1 MPVFPQAEQNFI
13 HGLSDFWSVFF
24 RDSGRLRSTFSAQQ
38 VQYGQL
44 YLDLLDAVLGV
55 SLDHAPLF
63 SRRYFRD
70 FYVREDQL
78 LFIEGASP
86 ADDRWVYAPEERVA
100 FVPCLMNRVIAPT
113 CVVESPRDYEVKDD
127 AVHFRE
133 SPLDSTRYTA
143 FPVRS
148 VDVSFAASLPGAWG
162 SARPGDVFQFRVAGG
177 SRTDATVRAVQGGKI
192 LLDVAPPEFAAARET
207 AVPAATARVVRE
219 PFDYRQAGTKMK
231 QPSAVV
237 PITVTPVAGTTDLT
251 VASPDGSW
259 VGKYVSLQDP
269 VSPRNS
275 GFHCVNSVGA
285 GVITLDA
292 SADFD
297 ASAPLV
303 AYLVTLPDG
312 AGSPAGF
319 ELAHANIREGTL
331 TIQATRYHAAGA
343 AYPAGGVVVEGVDY
357 SVNYETGRVYFRTA
371 WDPAHDA
378 QATYEWDLVIAEATY
393 TSETVPF
400 AFDVVCP
407 VREMSLWGC
416 DVLVDRDVLYR
427 NFGYLLGFRRRTS
440 DAYRAFLKGV
450 ARLYLLGASATR
462 LETALNVMFNLPV
475 VREDGEVLLA
485 YDNGVH
491 ASDAIGSGSLT
502 DSREGRDGALT
513 ISGAAFTS
521 PTGGFFAAD
530 VGATITL
537 RSPSGTREVVITSV
551 TSASSVTVSPAPTM
565 NETGVVW
572 RYTHAVVTRRF
583 TVSSTTFSFS
593 QDDIGAD
600 IEIKTATNSR
610 NNGTY
615 RVIAVESPSSV
626 RLESAWGFIDEASL
640 QWRMTRTREQ
650 RVSTSRRVY
659 RLPFAVPPSEAVADA
674 GNLGKYTFS
683 AYEALTEAFVVE
695 SEDIDPTWWHHVAI
709 PPELLDLDDEVGEA
723 ARRYVSSLL
732 VEHKVGA
739 VDAPYC
745 GDPDLYVGLDDE
757 SRPGIRREGSALWPG
772 GPWLV
777 INTDPGVATRDV
789 GQHIVVAT
797 RGFEG
802 HFKILEVRDDNTT
815 VRLDRFPPPEAHGTT
830 APVSLSVRLPDLLFR
845 RTVPF
850 ILMDRFLRRHAISI
864 RVHPSMARNVS
875 LINEA
880 AALVREAKPAHIY
893 AFIESSTDLVDRLS
907 LGEDIEVGLTATM
920 TEGFGVPDNIISEP
934 DDMLQVND
942 AFTYV
947 DEDFSVAYPGGSY
960 TTTITPTAPVGF
972 SPPYRWLMFFA
983 RFSNATHTAS
993 GYTRR
998 LVEGVDY
1005 TFNRTNGALAITQGN
1020 SGTLTFQVKTCFLR
1034 TRGVGDPL
1042 LDFETPLNVGGENPI
1057 GGSAS
1062 ASPQIVDRPLSI
1074 RIT

>member
-1 MPVFPQAEQNFI
+1 MPVFPQADQNFI

-38 VQYGQL
+38 IQYGQL

-55 SLDHAPLF
+55 SLDHAPLY

-70 FYVREDQL
+70 FYVREDRL

-86 ADDRWVYAPEERVA
+86 ADDRWVYAPEERTA
-100 FVPCLMNRVIAPT
+100 AVPCLMNRVIAPT
-113 CVVESPRDYEVKDD
+113 SVVESPRDYEVKDD
-127 AVHFRE
+127 AIHFRE
-133 SPLDSTRYTA
+133 NPLDAVRYA
-143 FPVRS
+143 PFPVRS
-148 VDVSFAASLPGAWG
+148 VDVAFAAALSGDWG
-162 SARPGDVFQFRVAGG
+162 DARPGDSFQFHVANG
-177 SRTDATVRAVQGGKI
+177 SKAVATVRALQGGKV
-192 LLDVAPPEFAAARET
+192 LLDVAPPEFAAASEA
-207 AVPAATARVVRE
+207 AVPAATARIVRE
-219 PFDYRQAGTKMK
+219 PFDYRQTGTKMK
-231 QPSAVV
+231 RPSAVV

-251 VASPDGSW
+251 VASPDAGW
-259 VGKYVSLQDP
+259 VGKYISFYDP

-275 GFHCVNSVGA
+275 GFHCVNSVGVGA
-285 GVITLDA
+285 VTLDA
-292 SADFD
+292 PADFD
-297 ASAPLV
+297 ASSPLI
-303 AYLVTLPDG
+303 AYLVTLPAG

-319 ELAHANIREGTL
+319 ELNHANIREGTL
-331 TIQATRYHAAGA
+331 RVQATRYHAVGA

-357 SVNYETGRVYFRTA
+357 EVNYDTGRVYFRTA

-378 QATYEWDLVIAEATY
+378 QASYEWDLVISEETY
-393 TSETVPF
+393 TNEVVPF
-400 AFDVVCP
+400 TFDVVCP
-407 VREMSLWGC
+407 MREMALWGC

-462 LETALNVMFNLPV
+462 LETALNVMFDLPV

-485 YDNGVH
+485 YDDGVH
-491 ASDAIGSGSLT
+491 ASTADGYGAVT
-502 DSREGRDGALT
+502 DGREGRDGVLA
-513 ISGAAFTS
+513 ISGATFTS
-521 PTGGFFAAD
+521 VTGGFFAAD
-530 VGATITL
+530 VGSTITL
-537 RSPSGTREVVITSV
+537 SSPTGSREVVITGV
-551 TSASSVTVSPAPTM
+551 TSATTVTISPAPTA

-572 RYTHAVVTRRF
+572 RYTHALVTRRF
-583 TVSSTTFSFS
+583 TVTSSTFAFE

-626 RLESAWGFIDEASL
+626 RLEASWGFIDETGL
-640 QWRMTRTREQ
+640 EWRMTRTREQ
-650 RVSTSRRVY
+650 RVTTSRRTY
-659 RLPFAVPPSEAVADA
+659 RLPFSVPPSEAVADA

-683 AYEALTEAFVVE
+683 AYEVLTDAFVVE
-695 SEDIDPTWWHHVAI
+695 SEDIDPTWWHRVAI

-723 ARRYVSSLL
+723 TRRYVSSLL
-732 VEHKVGA
+732 IEHKVGA

-757 SRPGIRREGSALWPG
+757 GRPGIKRAGSAFWPG
-772 GPWLV
+772 GSWLLV
-777 INTDPGVATRDV
+777 NTSPGVTARDV
-789 GQHIVVAT
+789 GQYIVVDT
-797 RGFEG
+797 PGFAG
-802 HFKILEVRDDNTT
+802 HYEVLEVRNDNTT
-815 VRLDRFPPPEAHGTT
+815 VRLDRFPPPEAHGVP

-880 AALVREAKPAHIY
+880 AALVRETRPAHIY

-907 LGEDIEVGLTATM
+907 LGEDFDVGLTATM
-920 TEGFGVPDNIISEP
+920 TEGFGVPDNIISAP
-934 DDMLQVND
+934 DDVLQVND

-947 DEDFSVAYPGGSY
+947 DENFSVVYPGGSY

-972 SPPYRWLMFFA
+972 VLPYRWLIFFA
-983 RFSNATHTAS
+983 RFTNATHTAS

-998 LVEGVDY
+998 LTEGVDY
-1005 TFNRTNGALAITQGN
+1005 TFNRATGELTISQGN
-1020 SGTLTFQVKTCFLR
+1020 SGTLTFSVKTCFLR

-1042 LDFETPLNVGGENPI
+1042 LGFETSLNVGGENPI
-1057 GGSAS
+1057 GGSVS
-1062 ASPQIVDRPLSI
+1062 ASPQIIDRPLSI